1 MNGSVLSKVWYN
13 AIMNSQEEVKSI
25 GNLVNESTCLG
36 LALIGGSTKLEQ
48 FSQFAFSDDYIPN
61 TSGKL

>member
-1 MNGSVLSKVWYN
+1 
-13 AIMNSQEEVKSI
+13 MNSQEEVKSI

-36 LALIGGSTKLEQ
+36 LALIGGSTNLEQ